1 MLRLLGGKRVKKP
14 KKAKKRKAPLRV
26 KVGIAFDPGVLERL
40 DRQARE
46 WGKSR
51 SEAVNVL
58 CRAAFD

>member
-1 MLRLLGGKRVKKP
+1 MKAR
-14 KKAKKRKAPLRV
+14 KKAKKAAPKVRVVLPHHRV
-26 KVGIAFDPGVLERL
+26 KVGIAFEPVNLERL

-58 CRAAFD
+58 CRAAFE